1 MTQPAPGSDPSRT
14 ITDLPERRS
23 PDARPPIVVV
33 GAGIAGLT
41 AALSLA
47 AKGFAVDIV
56 ERAANLDEVGAGLQ
70 LSPNATRIL
79 DALGLTANLQPY
91 WVEPSE
97 IRLVDGRSLQ
107 TIAKV
112 PAGAFAR
119 SRWHAPYA
127 VIARSAL
134 QGALADA
141 VRAHPLCR
149 LHLDT
154 AICDATPASLSAI
167 TGRVPGLV
175 VGADGVGSKVRL
187 ALAGHGRARLS
198 GNIAWRLTLPRQAAP
213 SPFDPTVVTA
223 YLGRRAHLVAYP
235 IGQSS
240 HGAPGGLN
248 LVAIGSG
255 MTQAE
260 GNDEASRAAIAQLLS
275 GWHPDIRSALSR
287 AETLGFWP
295 LIEVEDGAW
304 HDGTRILIG
313 DAAHAMMPFAA
324 QGAAMAIED
333 AFELAD
339 AIGKPGDIAAQL
351 DAFVATRKARVA
363 RVRAR
368 GAFNRFAYHA
378 SGPVRLGRNLVLSLR
393 TPERLAEDFDWL
405 YGHRLPGQKTP

>member
-1 MTQPAPGSDPSRT
+1 M
-14 ITDLPERRS
+14 
-23 PDARPPIVVV
+23 V

-47 AKGFAVDIV
+47 ARGFQVDIV
-56 ERAANLDEVGAGLQ
+56 ERAARLDEVGAGLQ

-79 DALGLTANLQPY
+79 DALGLTERLQAH
-91 WVEPSE
+91 WVEPSG
-97 IRLVDGRSLQ
+97 IRLADGRSLQ
-107 TIAKV
+107 TIATV

-119 SRWHAPYA
+119 NRWHAPYA

-134 QGALADA
+134 QAALADA

-149 LHLDT
+149 LYLDT
-154 AICDATPASLSAI
+154 AICEATPASLAAI
-167 TGRVPGLV
+167 TQRRPGLI
-175 VGADGVGSKVRL
+175 VGADGIGSKVRP
-187 ALAGHGRARLS
+187 ALSGHGKARLS
-198 GNIAWRLTLPRQAAP
+198 GHIAWRLTLPATAAMA
-213 SPFDPTVVTA
+213 PFDPTVVTA

-235 IGQSS
+235 MGKSPD
-240 HGAPGGLN
+240 GASGGLN

-255 MTQAE
+255 MTQP
-260 GNDEASRAAIAQLLS
+260 DTSVEASRTAIAQLLD
-275 GWHPDIRSALSR
+275 GWHPDIRSAL
-287 AETLGFWP
+287 AEAGTLGYWP
-295 LIEVEDGAW
+295 LIAVEDGAW

-339 AIGKPGDIAAQL
+339 AVARPGDAAANL
-351 DAFVATRKARVA
+351 DAFVRHRKARIA

-393 TPERLAEDFDWL
+393 SPDMLARDFDWL
-405 YGHRLPGQKTP
+405 YGYRSPGFND

>member
-1 MTQPAPGSDPSRT
+1 MPNPAPGSDPCRT
-14 ITDLPERRS
+14 ITDLPEKRL
-23 PDARPPIVVV
+23 PDTRTPITVV

-47 AKGFAVDIV
+47 AKGFEVDIV

-79 DALGLTANLQPY
+79 DALGLTARLQPH

-97 IRLVDGRSLQ
+97 IRLVDGRSLR
-107 TIAKV
+107 TIARV

-119 SRWHAPYA
+119 TRWQAPYA
-127 VIARSAL
+127 VMARSAL
-134 QGALADA
+134 QSALADA

-167 TGRVPGLV
+167 TQRMPGLI
-175 VGADGVGSKVRL
+175 VGADGIGSKVRL
-187 ALAGHGRARLS
+187 AIAGHGKARLS
-198 GNIAWRLTLPRQAAP
+198 GNIAWRLTLPRHAAP

-235 IGQSS
+235 IGAS
-240 HGAPGGLN
+240 GGLN

-255 MTQAE
+255 LTQADTSE
-260 GNDEASRAAIAQLLS
+260 EASRAAIAQLLS

-287 AETLGFWP
+287 AGTLGYWP

-333 AFELAD
+333 AFELAE
-339 AIGKPGDIAAQL
+339 AIGKPGDITAHL
-351 DAFVATRKARVA
+351 DAFVQTRKARVA